1 MGFTSAPENSMKI
14 AERSA
19 RIGAVTQKAS
29 GRKDSFFAKLHDE

>member
-19 RIGAVTQKAS
+19 RIGAVTQKAQRQE
-29 GRKDSFFAKLHDE
+29 G